1 MNQKINGTIKIVSI
15 VLFILIVFT
24 WMYHT
29 TSEIKYAET
38 KVEELVDFIK
48 KDTSET
54 TFGIIWNDRER
65 KPIEYVN
72 YELNAKEKGSL
83 RYCEIMAET
92 SADYQIIKN
101 SLSIGIVRKTDIS
114 DNESKLPLMKY
125 VVLGGQVANTKLF
138 PYMEQLQKHIE
149 EDNSDFKIIVAHYF
163 YKSENIKALK
173 DYSEN
178 VPVSNVVFID
188 STLFY
193 YEYPTIIP
201 LIYTCH

>member
-1 MNQKINGTIKIVSI
+1 MNQKINGAIKIVSI
-15 VLFILIVFT
+15 VLFILIVYT

-48 KDTSET
+48 KDTTIT
-54 TFGIIWNDRER
+54 TFGIIWNDREK
-65 KPIEYVN
+65 KPLEYIHYN
-72 YELNAKEKGSL
+72 LNSKEKGSIS
-83 RYCEIMAET
+83 YCDIMSMT
-92 SADYQIIKN
+92 SADFQIIKN
-101 SLSIGIVRKTDIS
+101 SLSLGIVRKTDIS
-114 DNESKLPLMKY
+114 DDESKLPLMKY

-149 EDNSDFKIIVAHYF
+149 EDNSGCKIIVEYYF
-163 YKSENIKALK
+163 YKSENKKALK
-173 DYSEN
+173 EYSEI

-188 STLFY
+188 STMFY